1 MAIIISQKN
10 LNDFPEEELL
20 NMTITEIKALASELG
35 YSITETKK
43 ADIISEFLTQQGEQY
58 MYVDYEYYKTLYG
71 DKALA
76 ENDFNRLSWDAE
88 KEIDKATS
96 GVDGVKKLKIAF
108 PTDEYNAECVKRCVC
123 DLIVYLS
130 QLEKARNT
138 MLNDGG
144 IVSSK
149 SAGNESI
156 SYSNIDTD
164 VNKALASVEGKEK
177 AVYSFITESLRGVT
191 DANGVCLLY
200 LGKYPTRIEV

>member
-1 MAIIISQKN
+1 
-10 LNDFPEEELL
+10 
-20 NMTITEIKALASELG
+20 
-35 YSITETKK
+35 
-43 ADIISEFLTQQGEQY
+43 
-58 MYVDYEYYKTLYG
+58 MYIEYEYYKSLYG

-76 ENDFNRLSWDAE
+76 ENEFNRLSWDAE
-88 KEIDKATS
+88 KEIDKATC

-130 QLEKARNT
+130 QLEKARST
-138 MLNDGG
+138 MVNDGG

-164 VNKALASVEGKEK
+164 VNKALASAEGKEK
-177 AVYSFITESLRGVT
+177 AIYSFITESLRGVT
-191 DANGVCLLY
+191 DLNGVYLLY
-200 LGKYPTRIEV
+200 LGKYPNRIEV